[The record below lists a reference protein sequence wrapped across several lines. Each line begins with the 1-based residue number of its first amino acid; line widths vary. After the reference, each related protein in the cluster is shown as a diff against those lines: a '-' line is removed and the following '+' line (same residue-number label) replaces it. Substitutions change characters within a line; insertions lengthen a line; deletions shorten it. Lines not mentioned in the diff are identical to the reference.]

1 MRLPTVHVYV
11 LGGTIT
17 MTADAGS
24 GIAPTLTGEDLMA
37 RAPGLSDVA
46 RISVHTPFLKPG
58 ASLTPAEIGT
68 LAEQIRQRQTA
79 AVVVQG
85 TDTIDETSFLLELL
99 HTDDTPVVVTGA
111 MRGAQALGADGPAN
125 LAAAIRTAAARLA
138 WGRGVMV
145 VLNDEIHSAIH
156 VEKTQTGLLHA
167 FQSPNTG
174 PLGYCLEAQPRF
186 LHALPKRHSFAF
198 DGARF
203 GRVAIVKAAL
213 GDDDALIRAL
223 PNLGYQGVVVE
234 AMGAGHVPEPLAAA
248 LATLAQTM
256 PVVLSTR
263 VHAGP
268 IFCRTYHFPGS
279 EMDLIARGLIPAG
292 WLSPHK
298 ARLLLGCALGSA
310 MRHDHIRAAFAVFE
324 PDAV

>member
-1 MRLPTVHVYV
+1 MHLPSVHVYV

-58 ASLTPAEIGT
+58 ASLTPAEIGA
-68 LAEQIRQRQTA
+68 LAKQIRQRQTA

-156 VEKTQTGLLHA
+156 V
-167 FQSPNTG
+167 
-174 PLGYCLEAQPRF
+174 
-186 LHALPKRHSFAF
+186 
-198 DGARF
+198 
-203 GRVAIVKAAL
+203 
-213 GDDDALIRAL
+213 
-223 PNLGYQGVVVE
+223 
-234 AMGAGHVPEPLAAA
+234 
-248 LATLAQTM
+248 
-256 PVVLSTR
+256 
-263 VHAGP
+263 
-268 IFCRTYHFPGS
+268 
-279 EMDLIARGLIPAG
+279 
-292 WLSPHK
+292 
-298 ARLLLGCALGSA
+298 
-310 MRHDHIRAAFAVFE
+310 
-324 PDAV
+324 

>member
-1 MRLPTVHVYV
+1 
-11 LGGTIT
+11 
-17 MTADAGS
+17 
-24 GIAPTLTGEDLMA
+24 
-37 RAPGLSDVA
+37 
-46 RISVHTPFLKPG
+46 
-58 ASLTPAEIGT
+58 
-68 LAEQIRQRQTA
+68 
-79 AVVVQG
+79 
-85 TDTIDETSFLLELL
+85 
-99 HTDDTPVVVTGA
+99 
-111 MRGAQALGADGPAN
+111 
-125 LAAAIRTAAARLA
+125 
-138 WGRGVMV
+138 
-145 VLNDEIHSAIH
+145 
-156 VEKTQTGLLHA
+156 LLHA

-203 GRVAIVKAAL
+203 GRVAIVKASL